1 MSIDEGQ
8 SEQTN
13 RQTGSQTAA
22 ADVHLASN
30 HRGTIAQTY
39 SLSLSLSHSGGR
51 CTLFSSLGVDQMSN
65 SITGAAAAAEV
76 LDAAVDLTPLPH
88 SDIIINFDC

>member
-1 MSIDEGQ
+1 
-8 SEQTN
+8 
-13 RQTGSQTAA
+13 
-22 ADVHLASN
+22 
-30 HRGTIAQTY
+30 
-39 SLSLSLSHSGGR
+39 
-51 CTLFSSLGVDQMSN
+51 MSN